1 VAVVQ
6 ISRIQVRRGQK
17 NSGSGLPQL
26 ASGEFGWAIDTQEL
40 YIGNGAVS
48 EGAPYVGNT
57 QLLTQYDDLFQYAS
71 NYAYR
76 KNDGFIDTNGIERS
90 LQDRLD
96 DRVSVRSF
104 GVKADG
110 TDEAESIQRAI
121 DQLFVNDA
129 TKFNVASRIVLHFEA
144 GEYRFSDPLYV
155 PPNATI
161 LGAGAEKTV
170 FIYSGVGAAFRTVNS
185 QSLPGAP
192 ASDAVTDYANQARN
206 IYMGG
211 FSLQVPP
218 NVVGIQL
225 ENCRDSKF
233 ENISLTSFWQ
243 FGDGN
248 NNYSN
253 GIMLNGLTNA
263 VLSRYNKFNNI
274 TIANFGNA
282 VYSDWDVTD
291 NIFDNCNFIACNRMI
306 AFGIGTVVG
315 LSGQTVGPFNNTIMN
330 SRFVDYDEQAIYV
343 KNGTGNTSKGNK
355 FYRGGAEGGAATNT
369 KYSVIQFDQNGNH
382 SENDWFSRSSELASI
397 YTSTAFLP
405 EVQGTNFTD
414 IDYTQSLRI
423 GYYGSFERV
432 FNLPATTTRAIE
444 IEYLYKSNV
453 VEAVRSGT
461 LRIIV
466 DPVTDDARLTD
477 EYDFIG
483 DQQYAETLQFNVETY
498 DNNSDLVVDTI
509 GIMML
514 NSINNDDAE
523 FYYRVK
529 NKS

>member
-1 VAVVQ
+1 MAVVQ

-40 YIGNGAVS
+40 FIGNGAVS

-76 KNDGFIDTNGIERS
+76 KNDGFIDTNGTERS

-104 GVKADG
+104 GVNADG
-110 TDEAESIQRAI
+110 TDETEKLQRAI
-121 DQLFVNDA
+121 DQLYVNDA
-129 TKFNVASRIVLHFEA
+129 TKFGPASRVTLHFEP
-144 GEYRFSDPLYV
+144 GEYRFSSTLYI

-161 LGAGAEKTV
+161 VGAGQEKTI
-170 FIYSGVGAAFRTVNS
+170 FRYSGTGAAFKTVNGES
-185 QSLPGAP
+185 QPGAP
-192 ASDAVTDYANQARN
+192 ASDAITDYNNQARN
-206 IYMGG
+206 IYMTG
-211 FSLQVPP
+211 FSMQVPAS
-218 NVVGIQL
+218 VIGIQL
-225 ENCRDSKF
+225 ENCRDSRF
-233 ENISLTSFWQ
+233 EDIGLVSAWQ
-243 FGDGN
+243 FGDGTN
-248 NNYSN
+248 NISN

-263 VLSRYNKFNNI
+263 VLSRNNKFNNI
-274 TIANFGNA
+274 YISNFGNA

-291 NIFDNCNFIACNRMI
+291 NIFDGCNFVTCNRMV
-306 AFGIGTVVG
+306 AFGINTSVG
-315 LSGQTVGPFNNTIMN
+315 LSGQTVGPFNNTIKN
-330 SRFVDYDEQAIYV
+330 SRFVDYDEQAIYI

-369 KYSVIQFDQNGNH
+369 KYSVIQFDKNGNH
-382 SENDWFSRSSELASI
+382 SDDDWFARSSELASI

-423 GYYGSFERV
+423 GYYGSFTKI
-432 FNLPATTTRAIE
+432 FNLPANTTRAIE
-444 IEYLYKSNV
+444 IEYLYKSV
-453 VEAVRSGT
+453 VVDAVRSGT

-466 DPVTDDARLTD
+466 DPVTDEARLTD

-509 GIMML
+509 GITML